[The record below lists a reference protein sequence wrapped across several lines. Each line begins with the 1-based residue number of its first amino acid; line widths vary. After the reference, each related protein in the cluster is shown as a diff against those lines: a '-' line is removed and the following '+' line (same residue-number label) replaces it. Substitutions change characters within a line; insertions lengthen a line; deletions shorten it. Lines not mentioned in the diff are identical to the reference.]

1 MFGIKIAIFAPKRQ
15 QFLISA
21 ANSDAKVAPLVS
33 FSALTP
39 CTGVGDF
46 FCKKC
51 PALLRGDI
59 NNLII
64 ACTFLHFPFFKK
76 PPAAL
81 LFSVLT
87 VWAGGVIVFSTHSI
101 YLS

>member
-46 FCKKC
+46 FAKNAPLFCG
-51 PALLRGDI
+51 ATS
-59 NNLII
+59 II
-64 ACTFLHFPFFKK
+64 
-76 PPAAL
+76 
-81 LFSVLT
+81 S
-87 VWAGGVIVFSTHSI
+87 
-101 YLS
+101 